1 MMKGKEGACGDMKE
15 KASSGKAKHKGY
27 SVEDAKAVP
36 MVVKVLVVFFIFFP
50 LDYLLLF
57 VNIVLFSTLIAFPL
71 QGFSRY

>member
-1 MMKGKEGACGDMKE
+1 
-15 KASSGKAKHKGY
+15 
-27 SVEDAKAVP
+27 